1 MRKKRGTGID
11 SAWRGSN
18 GDGGLP
24 CQMAGKGL
32 YHEFK
37 KTRRMARRNHE
48 GEGTITRERIPMT
61 EPRGGSDRPP
71 LIEQAFQ
78 GLVGILLI
86 IKIIYQ
92 TQ

>member
-24 CQMAGKGL
+24 CKMAGKGL

-48 GEGTITRERIPMT
+48 REDSNDGAKGETAIDHRLLSKRF
-61 EPRGGSDRPP
+61 RGWLGSC
-71 LIEQAFQ
+71 L
-78 GLVGILLI
+78 
-86 IKIIYQ
+86 
-92 TQ
+92 

>member
-48 GEGTITRERIPMT
+48 GEGTNDGAKGETAIDRRLLRKRFRIRRE
-61 EPRGGSDRPP
+61 SS
-71 LIEQAFQ
+71 L
-78 GLVGILLI
+78 
-86 IKIIYQ
+86 
-92 TQ
+92 

>member
-18 GDGGLP
+18 GDGASRARWP
-24 CQMAGKGL
+24 VKGYAMSL
-32 YHEFK
+32 K
-37 KTRRMARRNHE
+37 KPGGWQE
-48 GEGTITRERIPMT
+48 EITREMIPTT
-61 EPRGGSDRPP
+61 EPRGGGDRPP
-71 LIEQAFQ
+71 LIEKAFQ
-78 GLVGILLI
+78 CLVGTLLI

>member
-32 YHEFK
+32 CHEFK

-48 GEGTITRERIPMT
+48 GDDSNVGAKGG
-61 EPRGGSDRPP
+61 RGGGDRPP
-71 LIEQAFQ
+71 LIEKALRC
-78 GLVGILLI
+78 LVGILLI

>member
-32 YHEFK
+32 CHSFK

-48 GEGTITRERIPMT
+48 GDDSNDGAKGGAAMDSHSWRKRFRIWL
-61 EPRGGSDRPP
+61 GS
-71 LIEQAFQ
+71 
-78 GLVGILLI
+78 GL
-86 IKIIYQ
+86 
-92 TQ
+92 

>member
-48 GEGTITRERIPMT
+48 GEDSNDGAKGGAAIDHRLLSKRF
-61 EPRGGSDRPP
+61 RGWLGSC
-71 LIEQAFQ
+71 L
-78 GLVGILLI
+78 
-86 IKIIYQ
+86 
-92 TQ
+92 